1 MKKLFL
7 LLALFGVM
15 FSACEEGLDKNEE
28 NDDGP
33 SIVSKIELAQ
43 QNVEVD
49 FEPAE
54 YEVTVTSPY
63 SWDATSKNEWIV
75 VESETGIAGEEVL
88 KFSVK
93 RNEDEKVRKGT
104 ITLKNSDY
112 NLVAELYVIQKAF
125 EPIIEYPESLTFEGI
140 GGTQEVTITANF
152 DYVVT
157 ADEVD
162 WLTIEK
168 SETGIKV
175 TVEPTYVVEERTAE
189 ITISSENYNLSK
201 SIKVTQGAFVPEITI
216 TPESLTFEG
225 IGGTQEVTITA
236 NFDYKI
242 TAEEVDWFIIEESE
256 TGIKVTVEPTDFVK
270 ERTAEI
276 TISSEKYNL
285 SKKISILQ
293 EVLSKDATNIILY
306 TSSDGNCVTPY
317 ATYAFGA
324 AIVNNVYKDGRG
336 IITFDAPITS
346 IGANAFYYCSR
357 LTSITIPDS
366 VTSIGSDAFENCR
379 SLTSITIP
387 DSVTL
392 SGEFA
397 FNGCSSL
404 KDTYVNVTDLAAY
417 ATNNNTHCFHGKKH
431 LLVNG
436 TEITELVI
444 PDSVTSIGGSAFRD
458 CSSLTSVTIGDSVTE
473 IGDYAFDSCSSLTS
487 ITIPDSVTSIGNSAF
502 SSCSSLKSV
511 TIPDSVT
518 SIGNLAFYSCSSLTS
533 VTIPDS
539 VTSIGSNTFKG
550 CSSLKSVTIPDSVTE
565 IGENTFD
572 NCSSLKSVTIGDS
585 VASIG
590 YSAFSGC
597 SSLTSVTI
605 GNGVTSIG
613 EDAFRYCSSL
623 TSITIP
629 DSVTEIGHQAFYS
642 CRSLKSVTIPA
653 RVTSIGQAAFR
664 YCSSLTSVYCKRAA
678 PPAGGYHMFD
688 DNASGRKIYVP
699 RNSVSAYN
707 AANRWSDYV
716 FDIVGYDF

>member
-1 MKKLFL
+1 MQWLRNYCYICGNGVNINTMKKLFL

-54 YEVTVTSPY
+54 HEVKVTSPY

-88 KFSVK
+88 EFSVK
-93 RNEDEKVRKGT
+93 RNEEEKVRKGT

-125 EPIIEYPESLTFEGI
+125 VPIIEYPESLTFAVA
-140 GGTQEVTITANF
+140 GGTQEVAITANF

-175 TVEPTYVVEERTAE
+175 TVEPTDIVEERTAE
-189 ITISSENYNLSK
+189 ITISSEKYNLSK

-225 IGGTQEVTITA
+225 SGGTQEVTITA
-236 NFDYKI
+236 NFDYVV
-242 TAEEVDWFIIEESE
+242 TAEEVDWFIIKETES
-256 TGIKVTVEPTDFVK
+256 GIKVTVEPTDFVK

-317 ATYAFGA
+317 ATNAFGA

-346 IGANAFYYCSR
+346 IGREAFYNCSSLTSITIPDSVTEIGSSAFYYCDSLTSVTIPDSVTEIGSSAFSR
-357 LTSITIPDS
+357 CNNLKSFYGKFASDDNRCLIVNGELNSFAPANLTTYSIPDSVTSIGESAFENCNSLTSITIPDSVTEIGEEAFEDCFSLTSVTIPDSVTEIGSYAFSGCRNLTSITIPDSVTEIGSSAFYGCSSLTSVTIPDSVTSIGELAFSVCSSLTSITIPDS
-366 VTSIGSDAFENCR
+366 VTSIGESAFRFCSR
-379 SLTSITIP
+379 LTSVTIG
-387 DSVTL
+387 DSVTEI
-392 SGEFA
+392 GEEA
-397 FNGCSSL
+397 F
-404 KDTYVNVTDLAAY
+404 DD
-417 ATNNNTHCFHGKKH
+417 CF
-431 LLVNG
+431 
-436 TEITELVI
+436 
-444 PDSVTSIGGSAFRD
+444 
-458 CSSLTSVTIGDSVTE
+458 SLTSVTIGDSVTE
-473 IGDYAFDSCSSLTS
+473 IGDYAFL
-487 ITIPDSVTSIGNSAF
+487 
-502 SSCSSLKSV
+502 
-511 TIPDSVT
+511 
-518 SIGNLAFYSCSSLTS
+518 
-533 VTIPDS
+533 
-539 VTSIGSNTFKG
+539 
-550 CSSLKSVTIPDSVTE
+550 
-565 IGENTFD
+565 
-572 NCSSLKSVTIGDS
+572 NCS
-585 VASIG
+585 
-590 YSAFSGC
+590 
-597 SSLTSVTI
+597 
-605 GNGVTSIG
+605 
-613 EDAFRYCSSL
+613 R
-623 TSITIP
+623 
-629 DSVTEIGHQAFYS
+629 
-642 CRSLKSVTIPA
+642 
-653 RVTSIGQAAFR
+653 
-664 YCSSLTSVYCKRAA
+664 LTSVYCKPTT
-678 PPAGGYHMFD
+678 PPTGGEDMFKYYNNWEELPID
-688 DNASGRKIYVP
+688 CKIYVP
-699 RNSVSAYN
+699 RNSVSAYKS
-707 AANRWSDYV
+707 AQYWSEYASN
-716 FDIVGYDF
+716 IVGYDF